1 MGKDKFKKR
10 QKKRRLIRG
19 EMTKRGIS
27 GKEIAAQAGVCE
39 AAVSRYC
46 ATSPRIVAALIEA
59 GVPERMFGKTPHSP
73 SLPKGGETP
82 PSPQPKSP
90 LTPLYKGG
98 EGEGEKEA
106 GSCAG

>member
-10 QKKRRLIRG
+10 KEARRLIRG
-19 EMTKRGIS
+19 EMTKRGIL

-59 GVPERMFGKTPHSP
+59 GVPERMFKHAP
-73 SLPKGGETP
+73 STQ
-82 PSPQPKSP
+82 PSS
-90 LTPLYKGG
+90 TRG
-98 EGEGEKEA
+98 EGEENKEA

>member
-1 MGKDKFKKR
+1 MSKDKFKKR
-10 QKKRRLIRG
+10 KERRRLIRG

-27 GKEIAAQAGVCE
+27 GKEIAARVNRTE
-39 AAVSRYC
+39 SAVSQGC

-59 GVPERMFGKTPHSP
+59 GVPARLFGKAA
-73 SLPKGGETP
+73 

-98 EGEGEKEA
+98 KRHPGL
-106 GSCAG
+106 